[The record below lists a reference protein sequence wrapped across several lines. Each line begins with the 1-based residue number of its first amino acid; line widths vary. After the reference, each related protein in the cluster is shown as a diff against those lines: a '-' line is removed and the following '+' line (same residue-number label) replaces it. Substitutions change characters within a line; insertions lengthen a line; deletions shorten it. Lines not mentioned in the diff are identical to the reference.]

1 MKIFSC
7 KHKNIHSINFE
18 TLLFMQLYLC
28 NESKKFSLRP
38 ILKLVDRL
46 LLVGVLTD
54 EDVGK
59 LLIMINPETWDP
71 NYDKGLKNYASY
83 NLADDI

>member
-1 MKIFSC
+1 M
-7 KHKNIHSINFE
+7 
-18 TLLFMQLYLC
+18 LYLC
-28 NESKKFSLRP
+28 KIINLFSPRP

-71 NYDKGLKNYASY
+71 NFDKGLESEASC
-83 NLADDI
+83 NLAFF